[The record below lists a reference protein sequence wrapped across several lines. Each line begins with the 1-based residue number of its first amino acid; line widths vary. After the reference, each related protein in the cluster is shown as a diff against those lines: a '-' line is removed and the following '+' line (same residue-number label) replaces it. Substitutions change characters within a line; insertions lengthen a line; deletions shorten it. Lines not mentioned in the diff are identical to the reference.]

1 MALNDGTHFGGWLS
15 LSGSNG
21 HGLDLPLAPPRRD

>member
-1 MALNDGTHFGGWLS
+1 MALNDGTHFGGGPS

-21 HGLDLPLAPPRRD
+21 HAPLKHAGRIRRE